1 MSTYEASYCS
11 QADVAQVLPEMAKY
25 SQRSILPPNWVAS
38 GTSHLFYNYSAG
50 SGYSVLFKDGQDLG
64 AEHGSEPSSDNQWRF
79 VEADSRLEY
88 YIGGGSTN
96 TLNGSVWE
104 FGEDQD
110 ANLTKNISRASDFVR
125 SMAGMPIYPRK
136 GVGSASATGN
146 DYPEII
152 VMSTAHMVASFIT
165 APYDDELSER
175 LASKVSNP
183 EGTGWLD
190 MIRRG
195 EISISQQESLQKNKG
210 IVRRVSVNGSTT
222 SDIVDVRGRP
232 TARWDLIKI
241 KITTAGTLTR
251 GTESTIKYSTF
262 GSSSEG
268 LQVDEMVEDEIVTGG
283 WDHVGRGMYVRFSAG
298 VLTLNDTWEMEISGE
313 IGQSDTPIKTA
324 YIERI

>member
-11 QADVAQVLPEMAKY
+11 QSDVAQVLPEMAKY
-25 SQRSILPPNWVAS
+25 SQRSILPPNWVIS

-50 SGYSVLFKDGQDLG
+50 SGYSILFKDGQDLG

-79 VEADSRLEY
+79 VEADGRLEY
-88 YIGGGSTN
+88 YIGGGSAN
-96 TLNGSVWE
+96 TLNGSIWE

-110 ANLTKNISRASDFVR
+110 SNLTKNIARASDFVR

-136 GVGSASATGN
+136 GVGVASATGN

-165 APYDDELSER
+165 APYDEELSDR

>member
-25 SQRSILPPNWVAS
+25 SQRSILPPNWVTS

-88 YIGGGSTN
+88 YIGGGSAN